1 MPRMFATALRFYDVV
16 VFVHV
21 ATVVTAFGVT
31 FVYPLIVPLTQ
42 RTAPDKLPWLHHIQG
57 EVGKKIITPSAALV
71 LVAGLYLALSGDG
84 PFELKDW
91 WVGFGLVAVLVL
103 LGLGGAF
110 FAPRERRLAELAE
123 RDLATG
129 KLSEE
134 YEALAVQVARVG
146 ALSSLLILV
155 TVLFM
160 VLGARGVFT

>member
-1 MPRMFATALRFYDVV
+1 MLAASLRFYDIV
-16 VFVHV
+16 VFIHI
-21 ATVVTAFGVT
+21 AAVVTAFGVT

-42 RTAPDKLPWLHHIQG
+42 RSAPDKLPWLHHLQG
-57 EVGKKIITPSAALV
+57 EIGRKIITPSAAVV
-71 LVAGLYLALSGDG
+71 LLAGLYIALSGDG
-84 PFELKDW
+84 PFDMKDW
-91 WVGFGLVAVLVL
+91 WVGFGLVAILVL

-123 RDLATG
+123 RDLAAG

-146 ALSSLLILV
+146 AFASLLVLV

>member
-1 MPRMFATALRFYDVV
+1 MFAASLRFYDIV
-16 VFVHV
+16 VFIHI
-21 ATVVTAFGVT
+21 AAVVTAFGVT

-42 RTAPDKLPWLHHIQG
+42 RSAPNKLPWLHHLQG
-57 EVGKKIITPSAALV
+57 EIGRKIITPSAAVV
-71 LVAGLYLALSGDG
+71 LLAGLYIALSGDG
-84 PFELKDW
+84 PFDMKDW
-91 WVGFGLVAVLVL
+91 WVGFGLVAILVL

-123 RDLATG
+123 RDLAAG
-129 KLSEE
+129 KLSED

-146 ALSSLLILV
+146 AFSSLLVLV

>member
-1 MPRMFATALRFYDVV
+1 MFAVALRFYDIVVFIHIAAVV
-16 VFVHV
+16 V
-21 ATVVTAFGVT
+21 AFGVT

-42 RTAPDKLPWLHHIQG
+42 RSAPDKLPWLHHLQG
-57 EVGKKIITPSAALV
+57 EIGQKIITPAAAVV
-71 LVAGLYLALSGDG
+71 LLAGLYIALSGDG
-84 PFELKDW
+84 PFDMSDW
-91 WVGFGLVAVLVL
+91 WVGFGLLAILVL

-123 RDLATG
+123 RDLAAG

-146 ALSSLLILV
+146 AFASLLVLV

>member
-1 MPRMFATALRFYDVV
+1 MIATSLRFYDIV
-16 VFVHV
+16 VFIHIT
-21 ATVVTAFGVT
+21 AVVTAFGVT

-42 RTAPDKLPWLHHIQG
+42 RSAPDKLPWLHNLQG
-57 EVGKKIITPSAALV
+57 EIGTKIISPSAALV
-71 LVAGLYLALSGDG
+71 LLAGLYLALSGDG

-91 WVGFGLVAVLVL
+91 WVGFGLLAILVL

-123 RDLATG
+123 RDLAAG

-134 YEALAVQVARVG
+134 YEGLAVQVARVG
-146 ALSSLLILV
+146 ALSSLLVLV
-155 TVLFM
+155 SVLFM

>member
-1 MPRMFATALRFYDVV
+1 MLVAALRFYDIV
-16 VFVHV
+16 VFIHI
-21 ATVVTAFGVT
+21 AAVVTAFGVV

-42 RTAPDKLPWLHHIQG
+42 RSAPDKLPWLHRLQVEIGQ
-57 EVGKKIITPSAALV
+57 KIVTPSAAIV
-71 LVAGLYLALSGDG
+71 LLAGLYVALSGDG
-84 PFELKDW
+84 PFDLKDW
-91 WVGFGLVAVLVL
+91 WVGFGLLAILVI

-123 RDLATG
+123 RDLAAG
-129 KLSEE
+129 ERSQE

-146 ALSSLLILV
+146 ALVSLLVLV

>member
-1 MPRMFATALRFYDVV
+1 MFAVALRFYDIVVFIHIAAVV
-16 VFVHV
+16 V
-21 ATVVTAFGVT
+21 AFGVT

-42 RTAPDKLPWLHHIQG
+42 RSAPDKLPWLHHLQG
-57 EVGKKIITPSAALV
+57 EIGRKIITPAAAVV
-71 LVAGLYLALSGDG
+71 LLAGLYIALSGDG
-84 PFELKDW
+84 AFDMSDW
-91 WVGFGLVAVLVL
+91 WVGFGLLAILAL

-123 RDLATG
+123 RDLAAG

-146 ALSSLLILV
+146 AFASLLVLV

>member
-1 MPRMFATALRFYDVV
+1 MFAAALRFYDIV
-16 VFVHV
+16 VFIHI
-21 ATVVTAFGVT
+21 AAVVTAFGVT

-42 RTAPDKLPWLHHIQG
+42 RSAPDTLPWLHHLQG
-57 EVGKKIITPSAALV
+57 EIGRKIITPSAAVV
-71 LVAGLYLALSGDG
+71 LLAGLYIALSGDG
-84 PFELKDW
+84 PFDMKDW
-91 WVGFGLVAVLVL
+91 WVGFGLVAILVL

-123 RDLATG
+123 RDLAAG

-146 ALSSLLILV
+146 AFASLLVLV

-160 VLGARGVFT
+160 VLGAHGVFT

>member
-1 MPRMFATALRFYDVV
+1 MILASLRFYDIV
-16 VFVHV
+16 VFIHI
-21 ATVVTAFGVT
+21 AAVVTAFGVT

-42 RTAPDKLPWLHHIQG
+42 RSAPDKLPWLHHLQG
-57 EVGKKIITPSAALV
+57 EIGRKIITPSAAVV
-71 LVAGLYLALSGDG
+71 LLAGLYIALSGDG
-84 PFELKDW
+84 QFDMKDW
-91 WVGFGLVAVLVL
+91 WVGFGLVAILVL

-123 RDLATG
+123 RDLAAG

-146 ALSSLLILV
+146 AFASLLVLV

>member
-1 MPRMFATALRFYDVV
+1 MLATALRFYDIV
-16 VFVHV
+16 VFIHI
-21 ATVVTAFGVT
+21 AAVVTAFGVT

-42 RTAPDKLPWLHHIQG
+42 RSAPDKLPWLHHLQG
-57 EVGKKIITPSAALV
+57 EIGRKIITPSAAVV
-71 LVAGLYLALSGDG
+71 LLAGLYIALSGDG
-84 PFELKDW
+84 PFDMKDW
-91 WVGFGLVAVLVL
+91 WVGFGLVAILVL

-123 RDLATG
+123 RDLAAG

-134 YEALAVQVARVG
+134 YEALAVQVARMG
-146 ALSSLLILV
+146 AFASLLVLV